1 MSKILAVLGLV
12 GQSKCIL
19 QSPRIRNLPR
29 WRLQYSRKSENAVK
43 NRESVSLFLL
53 LGGGRYRQKKM
64 HMIGSSEFDF
74 NQLK

>member
-29 WRLQYSRKSENAVK
+29 WRLQYSRKSEDSVQK
-43 NRESVSLFLL
+43 KESVS
-53 LGGGRYRQKKM
+53 
-64 HMIGSSEFDF
+64 
-74 NQLK
+74 